1 MLHQSVGPIESYDC
15 LCVII
20 QSFDFQF
27 ILRTILFMYLQGE
40 VHRLQFKECPAQA
53 LFQPNTGNSSH
64 FIPPENARKPLLFQG
79 F

>member
-1 MLHQSVGPIESYDC
+1 
-15 LCVII
+15 
-20 QSFDFQF
+20 
-27 ILRTILFMYLQGE
+27 MYLQGE

>member
-1 MLHQSVGPIESYDC
+1 MLHQSVGPAEIYDC

-40 VHRLQFKECPAQA
+40 VHRLQFKECPSQD
-53 LFQPNTGNSSH
+53 LSHPNTGNCSH
-64 FIPPENARKPLLFQG
+64 FIPPENARKPLPFQG